1 MNGIEGEYGQLLR
14 DKLDERIRDAQIER
28 QRREKQWDINVAL
41 YHGDHQAVY
50 DPSTLGEF
58 YATSNQIQGAVI
70 TQVAVMTERPV
81 RPVFVPRETNEPPEI
96 FLKPESAY
104 KVPPNAGLSAE
115 QMAGADV
122 IPEPLFDFLSSQ
134 TMPQEVDN
142 PRAGEVVPGTGVGE
156 TKPEV
161 QPDTVEI
168 QVPIF
173 DDEDFIFVDDALC
186 AEALTQEHDSE
197 WEMCSGDEM
206 LRQAITQAS
215 IIGHQDFLVQ
225 WNDQDSRFDLISLYP
240 YHTWIDRWSFSTR
253 DCEYYVM
260 RRVVP
265 MSEAF
270 REFPEHQDEL
280 ATNASTNTETGWWG
294 GVSGGKY
301 DSSSDRRVVEI
312 FTTWTR
318 NHPYPMDAEE
328 AMGKGLIRQAVE
340 EPLVDPETNEIADMG
355 GQPLFDEQGQPQFV
369 TAEGEP
375 TNPEAPNWPVRYGVH
390 QTTMVGSIVLYEG
403 ETEFVDIP
411 VARIKNVPIV
421 ESPYGQGE
429 PQRLAS
435 LQDLKNRLWSI
446 YHDYVL
452 RYRSPEQAMP
462 ASVLN
467 ELEEQLTTL
476 NRTAGRKLGIPDD
489 IWNLNGGKVVET
501 IELPQLTAMFH
512 SLMQLVTNEM
522 NDIAGTVDV
531 LRGEAKSEWSGELF
545 QQATNAARGPI
556 GFKARGISEA
566 VKHAAKVTAGLI
578 IDFLPLD
585 EWASR
590 NKKYPPQVLEVMRR
604 RLKRVGYD
612 VSVEVGGASS
622 RDSEG
627 QKLVQ
632 MMHNNPQLTSSPTFM
647 QQVLEHVGVKEGDK
661 IVREV
666 QAAIQPPAE

>member
-1 MNGIEGEYGQLLR
+1 
-14 DKLDERIRDAQIER
+14 
-28 QRREKQWDINVAL
+28 
-41 YHGDHQAVY
+41 
-50 DPSTLGEF
+50 
-58 YATSNQIQGAVI
+58 
-70 TQVAVMTERPV
+70 
-81 RPVFVPRETNEPPEI
+81 
-96 FLKPESAY
+96 
-104 KVPPNAGLSAE
+104 
-115 QMAGADV
+115 
-122 IPEPLFDFLSSQ
+122 
-134 TMPQEVDN
+134 
-142 PRAGEVVPGTGVGE
+142 
-156 TKPEV
+156 
-161 QPDTVEI
+161 
-168 QVPIF
+168 
-173 DDEDFIFVDDALC
+173 
-186 AEALTQEHDSE
+186 
-197 WEMCSGDEM
+197 
-206 LRQAITQAS
+206 
-215 IIGHQDFLVQ
+215 
-225 WNDQDSRFDLISLYP
+225 
-240 YHTWIDRWSFSTR
+240 
-253 DCEYYVM
+253 
-260 RRVVP
+260 VP

-301 DSSSDRRVVEI
+301 DSSSDRSVVEI
-312 FTTWTR
+312 FTTWNR

-328 AMGKGLIRQAVE
+328 AMSKGLIQQAVE

-355 GQPLFDEQGQPQFV
+355 GRPVFDEQGVPLFV
-369 TAEGEP
+369 TADGEP
-375 TNPEAPNWPVRYGVH
+375 TDPEAPNWPVRYGIH

-403 ETEFVDIP
+403 EAEFADIP

-489 IWNLNGGKVVET
+489 IWNLNGGNVVQT
-501 IELPQLTAMFH
+501 IDLPQLTAMFH

-585 EWASR
+585 EWSSR

-632 MMHNNPQLTSSPTFM
+632 MMHNNPQLTNSPTFM

-666 QAAIQPPAE
+666 QSAMQPPPQ

>member
-1 MNGIEGEYGQLLR
+1 MNGIEGEYGQTLR
-14 DKLDERIRDAQIER
+14 TELDERIRDAQIER

-104 KVPPNAGLSAE
+104 KVPPNAGLSDE

-122 IPEPLFDFLSSQ
+122 IPEPLFDFLSAQ

-225 WNDQDSRFDLISLYP
+225 WNEQDSRFDLMSLYP

-301 DSSSDRRVVEI
+301 DSSSDRSVVEI

-355 GQPLFDEQGQPQFV
+355 GQPLFDEQGVPQFV

-375 TNPEAPNWPVRYGVH
+375 TNPEAPNWPVRYGIH

-403 ETEFVDIP
+403 EAEFADIP

-489 IWNLNGGKVVET
+489 IWNLNGGNVVKT

-585 EWASR
+585 EWSSR

-632 MMHNNPQLTSSPTFM
+632 MMHNNPQLTNSPTFM

-666 QAAIQPPAE
+666 QSAMQPPPQ

>member
-1 MNGIEGEYGQLLR
+1 MNGIEGEYGQTLR

-104 KVPPNAGLSAE
+104 KVPPNAGLSDE

-225 WNDQDSRFDLISLYP
+225 WNDQDSRFDLVSLYP

-328 AMGKGLIRQAVE
+328 AMNKGLIQQAVE

-355 GQPLFDEQGQPQFV
+355 GQPVFDEQGVPQFV

-375 TNPEAPNWPVRYGVH
+375 TSPEAPNWPVRYGVH
-390 QTTMVGSIVLYEG
+390 QTVMVGSIVLYEG
-403 ETEFVDIP
+403 ETEFADIP

-476 NRTAGRKLGIPDD
+476 NRAAGRKLGIPDD
-489 IWNLNGGKVVET
+489 IWNLNNGKVVET

-585 EWASR
+585 EWSSR
-590 NKKYPPQVLEVMRR
+590 NKKYPPPVLEVMRR

-632 MMHNNPQLTSSPTFM
+632 MMHNNPQLTNSPTFM

-666 QAAIQPPAE
+666 QSAMQPPPQ

>member
-1 MNGIEGEYGQLLR
+1 MNGIEGEYGQTLR
-14 DKLDERIRDAQIER
+14 SELDERIRDAQIER

-104 KVPPNAGLSAE
+104 KVPPNAGLSDE
-115 QMAGADV
+115 QVAGADV

-142 PRAGEVVPGTGVGE
+142 PRAGEVVPGTGMGE

-225 WNDQDSRFDLISLYP
+225 WNDQDSRFDLVSLYP

-270 REFPEHQDEL
+270 REFPEHQDDL

-301 DSSSDRRVVEI
+301 DSSSDRTVVEI
-312 FTTWTR
+312 FTTWAR

-328 AMGKGLIRQAVE
+328 AMNKGLIQQAVE

-355 GQPLFDEQGQPQFV
+355 GQPVFDEQGVPQFV

-390 QTTMVGSIVLYEG
+390 QTVMVGSIVLYEG
-403 ETEFVDIP
+403 ETEFADIP

-489 IWNLNGGKVVET
+489 IWNLNGGNVVKT

-585 EWASR
+585 EWSSR

-632 MMHNNPQLTSSPTFM
+632 MMHNNPQLTNSPTFM

-666 QAAIQPPAE
+666 QSAMQPPQ